1 MERDWQATFEE
12 TYDGPPSSVEERIW
26 REVFGDEYPSGLDPY
41 SFVSQP
47 ELERFALELRL
58 KPGETL
64 VDVGCGR
71 GGPGLWVAG
80 ATGSRLT
87 GIDIAENAIEAARTR
102 AVAMDID
109 AEFRIGSF
117 ESTGLPTG
125 SADGVMSVD
134 ALLFSLDQ
142 GAALSEVRRVLRDEG
157 RLVLT
162 SWDYH
167 RQPVGRPPQV
177 ADHRPLLEAAGFTI
191 QAYDDTD
198 VGLRRHRALMRGLL
212 NSVEELA
219 DEAGVSVDEMRQGT
233 EEMIATVDAMI
244 RRFLVVATAN

>member
-1 MERDWQATFEE
+1 MERDWQAIFEE
-12 TYDGPPSSVEERIW
+12 TYDGPPSTIEQRIW
-26 REVFGDEYPSGLDPY
+26 REVFGDDYPSGLDPY

-47 ELERFALELRL
+47 ELERFASELRL

-80 ATGSRLT
+80 ATGARLT
-87 GIDIAENAIEAARTR
+87 GIDIAENAIEAARAR
-102 AVAMDID
+102 AVAMDVD

-134 ALLFSLDQ
+134 ALLFTPDQ
-142 GAALSEVRRVLRDEG
+142 AAALRELRRVLRTGG

-167 RQPVGRPPQV
+167 RQPAGRPPQV
-177 ADHRPLLEAAGFTI
+177 ADHRPLLEQAGFAI
-191 QAYDDTD
+191 RAYDDTD
-198 VGLRRHRALMRGLL
+198 VGLLRHRALMQGLL
-212 NSVEELA
+212 DAVEELA
-219 DEAGVSVDEMRQGT
+219 AEAGVSVDEMRRGT
-233 EEMIATVDAMI
+233 EEMVATVDAMI
-244 RRFLVVATAN
+244 RRFLVVATAA